1 MRRFPKAFLIV
12 GVITGLI
19 GTGCVSSSS
28 LRHPEPGQRFSAV
41 SSWYGEPFHGRLTA
55 SGERFDMHGFTAA
68 HRSLP
73 FGTRLKVTDETTER
87 SAIVTVNDRG
97 PFVRG
102 RQLDLSYGAA
112 REIGLVGEGVGRVAV
127 EVIDRD
133 LRYRKRVVNE
143 TAPETAASTGSFAI
157 QFGAFRDLEN
167 ASRLKQAL
175 ELESKGVSII
185 QTVVDGA
192 IYHRVRLGPFASRA
206 EAIQRARA
214 FADEG
219 YDTLIVSR

>member
-1 MRRFPKAFLIV
+1 
-12 GVITGLI
+12 
-19 GTGCVSSSS
+19 
-28 LRHPEPGQRFSAV
+28 
-41 SSWYGEPFHGRLTA
+41 
-55 SGERFDMHGFTAA
+55 MHGLTAA

-133 LRYRKRVVNE
+133 LRYRKRVVND

-157 QFGAFRDLEN
+157 QFGAFRDVEN

-175 ELESKGVSII
+175 ELESKGVSIT
-185 QTVVDGA
+185 QTVVDGVVH
-192 IYHRVRLGPFASRA
+192 HRVRLGPFASRA
-206 EAIQRARA
+206 KAIQRARA